1 MSVLG
6 KQPWSP
12 YAVGAGIG
20 ALSWLTFLTARKPLG
35 VTTPF
40 ESTAAGLGQRAAPS
54 LSGVN
59 AYLARADEVPKL
71 GWEWM
76 LDAGIVLGALLSA
89 RLGGARGRRKM
100 RMPWRRRS
108 GGTSRRSYA
117 GAFMGGVVMMFG
129 ARMAKGC
136 TSGHA
141 LSGMMQ
147 FGASSW
153 VFSPLMALTSV
164 LTAKALSTGRRP

>member
-1 MSVLG
+1 MSVLA
-6 KQPWSP
+6 KQQWSA

-35 VTTPF
+35 VTAPF
-40 ESTAAGLGQRAAPS
+40 ESTAAGLGQRVSPS
-54 LSGVN
+54 LAGVN

-76 LDAGIVLGALLSA
+76 LDAGIVLGSLLSA
-89 RLGGARGRRKM
+89 RLSRGRRTRKATPRNSGGARRG
-100 RMPWRRRS
+100 
-108 GGTSRRSYA
+108 YA
-117 GAFMGGVVMMFG
+117 GAFVGGLVMMFG

-141 LSGMMQ
+141 LSGTMQ
-147 FGASSW
+147 LAASSW
-153 VFSPLMALTSV
+153 VFSPLMALTSII
-164 LTAKALSTGRRP
+164 TAKALTQRRR